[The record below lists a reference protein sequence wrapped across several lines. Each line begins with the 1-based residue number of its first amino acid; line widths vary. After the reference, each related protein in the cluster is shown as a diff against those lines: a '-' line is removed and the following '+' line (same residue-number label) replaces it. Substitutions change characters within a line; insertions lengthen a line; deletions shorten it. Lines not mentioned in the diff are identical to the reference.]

1 MLTQRDRV
9 SHPWTDTL
17 ARLEDERIMLQR
29 IVAGVP
35 LPEVLA
41 QVLHLIEAQSSVELR
56 ASIALIDESGRLLL
70 HGAAPSLPPAYN
82 AAVDRAA
89 IGPQSASWGQAA
101 YTGYPVYA
109 EDIASH
115 PGWEAWREQA
125 LAHGLRACWST
136 PIKSADGRLLGV
148 FSNYYGV
155 PRSPSAHDIDAIAVV
170 TRSAALAIERHLT
183 ESALRRSGERWRA
196 MFEGMQE
203 AFFLSEALR
212 DAQGRIVDFRFI
224 EVNPAFERQSGMKEG
239 DTLGHTLREMIPGVP
254 GRIMDSFAQ
263 VVESGEP
270 AQFEFAVLGPRQAW
284 YEARARKEGADCM
297 MALFLDVTARKTAE
311 AELWEG
317 QHRKNFLMSL
327 GDRLRELP
335 LQPAIEQ
342 TACESLGQHL
352 ALGLAAVVDWP
363 DESAEPVVST
373 CWRREGGRDP
383 DQADQAGL
391 GPGVYTDAFY
401 EALRTGR
408 TTFLEPLL
416 AQADGDIQPSVIVV
430 PMARWGRH
438 GGALVVRPA
447 VESRFKRGDVTCIEE
462 VAERM
467 CGAVERSQYARMLE
481 QRVEHAIAER
491 DRIWRLSPELL
502 AVIDAQGRYV
512 SVNPAVQPILG
523 WTPAQFLAMGLRQLI
538 HPDDYEATRG
548 ALAQARRT
556 DGPQVRHLE
565 NRVLKRDGSYA
576 WIAWSMSWAQD
587 SLYMT
592 GRDDTDMKLQA
603 ETLLETENALR
614 QAQKMEAVGRLTGG
628 IAHDFNNMLQG
639 ITGALYLIQRK
650 LAAGTPEQAVRFI
663 NVAMESA
670 NRAAHLTQRLLTFSR
685 RQPIDPQP
693 FRVAPTL
700 QSMAD
705 LFHRYT
711 GEGVSLAFDLEPS
724 LWPVRCDRNQFE
736 NALLNLVINACDA
749 MPDGGVLT
757 VAALNTR
764 LDTAFLRPYAGVQA
778 GAFVEVCVT
787 DIGCGMTPDVL
798 AHAFDPFFT
807 TKPLGQGTGLGLSMI
822 YGFAKQ
828 AGGIVTLDSKVNLG
842 TSVRIFLPRY
852 EGAPADAAAP
862 LPVASLP
869 AGRERQ
875 AVVILVEDDANVRE
889 MVRECLV
896 ELGMR
901 VVTAC
906 DGDAGLELVRATAGI
921 DLLVTD
927 VGLPGLNGR
936 QLADAARGAH
946 PGLKVL
952 LMTGYAESAARSSG
966 FLDSGMELIVKP
978 FALDVLAA
986 RVQRM
991 LEATGDMA
999 AVPAP
1004 ATPAVPHG

>member
-29 IVAGVP
+29 IVAGEP
-35 LPEVLA
+35 LAEVLA
-41 QVLHLIEAQSSVELR
+41 HMLHLIEAQSSVELR
-56 ASIALIDESGRLLL
+56 ASIALIDDAGRVLL
-70 HGAAPSLPPAYN
+70 HGAAPSLPQAFN
-82 AAVDRAA
+82 AAVDRAP
-89 IGPQSASWGQAA
+89 IGLQSASWGQAA
-101 YTGYPVYA
+101 HTGSPVYV

-115 PGWEAWREQA
+115 PAWEGWRDQA

-148 FSNYYGV
+148 FSNYYGR

-183 ESALRRSGERWRA
+183 ELALRRSGERWRA

-212 DAQGRIVDFRFI
+212 DAQGRIVDFRFL

-254 GRIMDSFAQ
+254 GRIMDAFAQ
-263 VVESGEP
+263 VVESGES
-270 AQFEFAVLGPRQAW
+270 AQFEFAVPGPRPAW
-284 YEARARKEGADCM
+284 YEARARKEGADGM

-317 QHRKNFLMSL
+317 QHRKNFLMAL

-342 TACESLGQHL
+342 TACDSLGQHL

-373 CWRREGGRDP
+373 CWRRDADRD
-383 DQADQAGL
+383 AAL
-391 GPGVYTDAFY
+391 GPGLYTDAFY

-416 AQADGDIQPSVIVV
+416 AQADGDILPSAIVV
-430 PMARWGRH
+430 PTARWGRH

-447 VESRFKRGDVTCIEE
+447 IDSRFKRGDVACIEE

-502 AVIDAQGRYV
+502 AVIDGQGRYV
-512 SVNPAVQPILG
+512 SVNPAVRPILG

-556 DGPQVRHLE
+556 DGPQGVRHLE
-565 NRVLKRDGSYA
+565 NRVLKRDGGYA
-576 WIAWSMSWAQD
+576 WITWSMSWAQD

-592 GRDDTDMKLQA
+592 GRDDTDMKQQA

-650 LAAGTPEQAVRFI
+650 LAAGTPEQAPRFI

-711 GEGVSLAFDLEPS
+711 GEGVSLAFDLEPG

-764 LDTAFLRPYAGVQA
+764 LDAGFLRPYAGVQP
-778 GAFVEVCVT
+778 GPFVEVCVT
-787 DIGCGMTPDVL
+787 DIGCGMSPDVL

-828 AGGIVTLDSKVNLG
+828 AGGIVTLDSKVNVG

-852 EGAPADAAAP
+852 DGELADAAAP
-862 LPVASLP
+862 GPDVSQP
-869 AGRERQ
+869 AEHARQ
-875 AVVILVEDDANVRE
+875 AVVVLVEDDVNVRE
-889 MVRECLV
+889 MVRECLA

-901 VVTAC
+901 VVTAN
-906 DGDAGLELVRATAGI
+906 DGDAGLERVRAMTDI

-936 QLADAARGAH
+936 QLADAARAAH

-952 LMTGYAESAARSSG
+952 LMTGYAESAARGSG

-978 FALDVLAA
+978 FALNVLAA

-991 LEATGDMA
+991 LDAAAGDSGP
-999 AVPAP
+999 VHAP
-1004 ATPAVPHG
+1004 VTPAVPHG

>member
-9 SHPWTDTL
+9 AHSWTDTL

-41 QVLHLIEAQSSVELR
+41 HVLHAIEAQSSVELR

-82 AAVDRAA
+82 AAIDRAP
-89 IGPQSASWGQAA
+89 IGPDAASWGQAA
-101 YTGYPVYA
+101 YTGSPVYA
-109 EDIASH
+109 EDIARH
-115 PGWEAWREQA
+115 PAWEAWREQA

-136 PIKSADGRLLGV
+136 PIKSPDGRLLGV
-148 FSNYYGV
+148 FSNYYAT

-183 ESALRRSGERWRA
+183 EAALRRSGERWRA

-212 DAQGRIVDFRFI
+212 DAQGNIVDFRFI

-254 GRIMDSFAQ
+254 GRIMDAFAQ

-270 AQFEFAVLGPRQAW
+270 AQFEFAVPGPRPAW
-284 YEARARKEGADCM
+284 YEARARKEGEDRM

-317 QHRKNFLMSL
+317 QHRKNFLMAL

-352 ALGLAAVVDWP
+352 ALGLAAVLDWQG
-363 DESAEPVVST
+363 EGSEPVVST
-373 CWRREGGRDP
+373 CWRCHPGRD
-383 DQADQAGL
+383 DGRGAL
-391 GPGVYTDAFY
+391 GPELYTEAFY
-401 EALRTGR
+401 DALRTGR

-416 AQADGDIQPSVIVV
+416 AQADGEILPSAIVV
-430 PMARWGRH
+430 PTGRWGRP

-447 VESRFKRGDVTCIEE
+447 VDGRFKRGDVACIEE

-512 SVNPAVQPILG
+512 SVNPAVRPILG
-523 WTPAQFLAMGLRQLI
+523 WTQSQFLAMGLRQLI
-538 HPDDYEATRG
+538 HPDDYEATRS
-548 ALAQARRT
+548 ALLQARSA
-556 DGPQVRHLE
+556 DAPQGVRHLE
-565 NRVLKRDGSYA
+565 NRVLKRDGGYA
-576 WIAWSMSWAQD
+576 WITWSMSWAQD

-592 GRDDTDMKLQA
+592 GRDDTDLKSQA

-663 NVAMESA
+663 TVAMESA

-693 FRVAPTL
+693 FSVASTL

-711 GEGVSLAFDLEPS
+711 GEGVSLAFDLEPG

-764 LDTAFLRPYAGVQA
+764 LDRAFLRPYGGVQP

-787 DIGCGMTPDVL
+787 DIGCGMSPDVL

-807 TKPLGQGTGLGLSMI
+807 TKPLGEGTGLGLSMI

-828 AGGIVTLDSKVNLG
+828 AGGVVTLDSKEGVG
-842 TSVRIFLPRY
+842 TSVRVFLPRY
-852 EGAPADAAAP
+852 EGALNDAAAP
-862 LPVASLP
+862 GPQASPP
-869 AGRERQ
+869 AEHARQ
-875 AVVILVEDDANVRE
+875 AVVVLVEDDANVRE

-901 VVTAC
+901 VVTAN
-906 DGDAGLELVRATAGI
+906 DGDAGLERVRATTDI

-936 QLADAARGAH
+936 QLADAARVSY
-946 PGLKVL
+946 PDLKVL
-952 LMTGYAESAARSSG
+952 LMTGYAESAARGSG
-966 FLDSGMELIVKP
+966 FLDNGMELIVKP

-991 LEATGDMA
+991 LDPAAEAAGVARTASSSVG
-999 AVPAP
+999 
-1004 ATPAVPHG
+1004 